1 MEEYILQII
10 NNKFYDYNHKIG
22 KIGST
27 GQFKMQTAREIT
39 SHVMEFILWLSLNA
53 HIATSYSL
61 MFYLYSGNGEDRH
74 IDFTKEHHI
83 DYIYN
88 LWLENIKL
96 PSE

>member
-39 SHVMEFILWLSLNA
+39 THVMEFIEWLTLYTMR
-53 HIATSYSL
+53 ATTYSL
-61 MFYLYSGNGEDRH
+61 MFYMRGDGISPDTSKEYH
-74 IDFTKEHHI
+74 IDELYQYWI
-83 DYIYN
+83 
-88 LWLENIKL
+88 ENIK
-96 PSE
+96 EK